1 MIWII
6 GGTSDAMQLVKLVK
20 DRGETALL
28 VSTTTKYGAQLAKQ
42 QDVKVTQQQLSQQ
55 EMEELITNHQISMVI
70 DASHPFA
77 QVVSENAIAA
87 AKNQSIRYIRFE
99 RTAVPLKNG
108 KYYSSYQEIVDELKN
123 TEGNIF
129 LTIGS
134 KNLDAFNELD
144 RKRIFP
150 RVLPVIESIE
160 QCDKAEIPPHQ
171 IIASKGLVSAATNKA
186 IMIEYDIKHMVS
198 KDSGKAGGL
207 FEKLDAANEL
217 GIPVYILQRPQ
228 INYPEM
234 YNDIQ
239 LLLDNM

>member
-20 DRGETALL
+20 QKGEKSLL
-28 VSTTTKYGAQLAKQ
+28 VSTTTKYGAQLAQQ
-42 QDVKVTQQQLSQQ
+42 QDVTVTQQQLSQS
-55 EMEELITNHQISMVI
+55 EMQKLIDINQINLVI

-87 AKNQSIRYIRFE
+87 CKAKSVRYIRFE
-99 RTAVPLKNG
+99 RAAVPLKNG
-108 KYYSSYQEIVDELKN
+108 KYYSSYTEIVNELKSKK
-123 TEGNIF
+123 GNVF

-134 KNLDAFNELD
+134 KNLDAFNELERD
-144 RKRIFP
+144 RIFP
-150 RVLPVIESIE
+150 RVLPVVDSIE
-160 QCDKAEIPPHQ
+160 QCDKVNIPPHQ

-186 IMIEYDIKHMVS
+186 IMVEYDIQHLVS

-217 GIPVYILQRPQ
+217 NIPVYILQRPQ

-234 YNDIQ
+234 YNDMQ
-239 LLLDNM
+239 LLLDSM